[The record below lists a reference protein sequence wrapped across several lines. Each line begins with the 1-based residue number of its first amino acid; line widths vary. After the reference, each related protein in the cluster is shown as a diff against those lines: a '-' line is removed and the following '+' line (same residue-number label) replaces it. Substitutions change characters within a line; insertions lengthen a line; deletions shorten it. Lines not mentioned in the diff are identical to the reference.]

1 MTLQTNK
8 HLDYIYKYVV
18 IGEAG
23 VGKTSIARQ
32 FIFNDYSNRYN
43 TTIGVDFS
51 CKTLSVRDKNIKI
64 QIWDTAGQESFRS
77 IISSYYKDTVGV
89 IIVVDNYDNK
99 SLETIKYWQQ
109 EYYKKQKYNQHVFFM
124 VLINKIDLFSESLNY
139 NLIKDYC
146 TDNNIIFYGVSA
158 KTGCNINESFRYLTT
173 HIYRKTKDLPDK
185 IKGIKRGSIELE
197 KPERSYYYYSC
208 CNIV

>member
-1 MTLQTNK
+1 MTLQTSK

-89 IIVVDNYDNK
+89 IIVVDNYNNK

-185 IKGIKRGSIELE
+185 IKGIKRGIIELE
-197 KPERSYYYYSC
+197 KPERSYYYTC

>member
-1 MTLQTNK
+1 MTLQTSNQ
-8 HLDYIYKYVV
+8 LDYIYKYVV

-32 FIFNDYSNRYN
+32 FIFNDYTHRYN

-51 CKTLSVRDKNIKI
+51 CKTLSICDKNIKI

-173 HIYRKTKDLPDK
+173 HIYRKTKDFPNK

-197 KPERSYYYYSC
+197 KPERSYYYTC

>member
-1 MTLQTNK
+1 MTLQTNN

-32 FIFNDYSNRYN
+32 FIFNDYSDRYN

-51 CKTLSVRDKNIKI
+51 CKTLSIGDKNIKI

-89 IIVVDNYDNK
+89 IIVVDSNSEE

-109 EYYKKQKYNQHVFFM
+109 EYNSTQHDNTNVYFM
-124 VLINKIDLFSESLNY
+124 VLINKIDLFSNFFECD
-139 NLIKDYC
+139 LIKDYC

-173 HIYRKTKDLPDK
+173 HIYRKTKDFPNK
-185 IKGIKRGSIELE
+185 IKGIKKGSIELE
-197 KPERSYYYYSC
+197 KPERSYYYTC

>member
-1 MTLQTNK
+1 MTLQTSK

-32 FIFNDYSNRYN
+32 FIFNDYTHRYN

-51 CKTLSVRDKNIKI
+51 CKTLSIGDKNIKI

-146 TDNNIIFYGVSA
+146 TYNNIIFYGVSA

-173 HIYRKTKDLPDK
+173 HIYRKTKDFPNK

-197 KPERSYYYYSC
+197 KPERSYYYTC

>member
-1 MTLQTNK
+1 MTLQTSK

-51 CKTLSVRDKNIKI
+51 CKTLSIRDKNIKI

-185 IKGIKRGSIELE
+185 IKGIKRGIIELE
-197 KPERSYYYYSC
+197 KPERSYYYTC

>member
-1 MTLQTNK
+1 MTLQTSK

-173 HIYRKTKDLPDK
+173 HIYRKTKNLPDK
-185 IKGIKRGSIELE
+185 IKGIKRGIIELE
-197 KPERSYYYYSC
+197 KPERSYYYTC

>member
-1 MTLQTNK
+1 MTLQTSK

-32 FIFNDYSNRYN
+32 FIFNDYSHRYN

-51 CKTLSVRDKNIKI
+51 CKTLSIGDKNIKI

-124 VLINKIDLFSESLNY
+124 VLINKIDLFSESFNY

-146 TDNNIIFYGVSA
+146 TNNNIIFYGVSA

-173 HIYRKTKDLPDK
+173 HIYRKTKDYPNK

-197 KPERSYYYYSC
+197 KPERSYYYTC

>member
-1 MTLQTNK
+1 MTLQTSK

-185 IKGIKRGSIELE
+185 IKGIKRGIIELE
-197 KPERSYYYYSC
+197 KPERSYYYTC

>member
-1 MTLQTNK
+1 MTLQTSN

-32 FIFNDYSNRYN
+32 FIFNDYSDRYN

-51 CKTLSVRDKNIKI
+51 CKTLSIRDKNIKI

-124 VLINKIDLFSESLNY
+124 VLINKIDLFSETLNY

-173 HIYRKTKDLPDK
+173 HIYRKTKDFPNK
-185 IKGIKRGSIELE
+185 IKGIKKGSIELE
-197 KPERSYYYYSC
+197 KPERSYYYSC
-208 CNIV
+208 CNIS

>member
-1 MTLQTNK
+1 MTLQTSK

-89 IIVVDNYDNK
+89 IIVVDNYNNK

-173 HIYRKTKDLPDK
+173 HIYRKTKNLPDK
-185 IKGIKRGSIELE
+185 IKGIKRGIIELE
-197 KPERSYYYYSC
+197 KPERSYYYTC

>member
-1 MTLQTNK
+1 MTLEANN

-32 FIFNDYSNRYN
+32 FIFNDYSDRYN

-51 CKTLSVRDKNIKI
+51 CKTLSIGDKNIKI
-64 QIWDTAGQESFRS
+64 QVWDTAGQESFRS

-89 IIVVDNYDNK
+89 IIVVYSNSEE

-109 EYYKKQKYNQHVFFM
+109 EYNSTQHDNTNVYFM
-124 VLINKIDLFSESLNY
+124 VLINKMDMFSN
-139 NLIKDYC
+139 
-146 TDNNIIFYGVSA
+146 F
-158 KTGCNINESFRYLTT
+158 F
-173 HIYRKTKDLPDK
+173 
-185 IKGIKRGSIELE
+185 
-197 KPERSYYYYSC
+197 
-208 CNIV
+208 

>member
-1 MTLQTNK
+1 MTLQTSNQ
-8 HLDYIYKYVV
+8 LDYIYKYVV

-32 FIFNDYSNRYN
+32 FIFNDYTHRYN

-51 CKTLSVRDKNIKI
+51 CKTLSIGDKNIKI

-173 HIYRKTKDLPDK
+173 HIYRKTKDFPNK

-197 KPERSYYYYSC
+197 KPERSYYYTC

>member
-1 MTLQTNK
+1 MTLQTSK

-32 FIFNDYSNRYN
+32 FIFNDYSDRYN

-124 VLINKIDLFSESLNY
+124 VLINKIDLFSETLNY

-185 IKGIKRGSIELE
+185 IKGIKKGSIELE
-197 KPERSYYYYSC
+197 KPERSYYYSC
-208 CNIV
+208 CNIS

>member
-1 MTLQTNK
+1 MTLQTSK

-32 FIFNDYSNRYN
+32 FIFNDYTHRYN

-51 CKTLSVRDKNIKI
+51 CKTLSIGDKNIKI

-139 NLIKDYC
+139 KLIKDYC

-173 HIYRKTKDLPDK
+173 HIYRKTKDFPNK

-197 KPERSYYYYSC
+197 KPERSYYYTC

>member
-1 MTLQTNK
+1 MTLQTSK

-197 KPERSYYYYSC
+197 KPERSYYYSC

>member
-1 MTLQTNK
+1 MTLQTSK

-51 CKTLSVRDKNIKI
+51 CKTLSIGDKNIKI

-109 EYYKKQKYNQHVFFM
+109 EYYKKQKYNPHVFFM
-124 VLINKIDLFSESLNY
+124 VLINKIDLFSETLNY

-185 IKGIKRGSIELE
+185 IKGIKKGSIELE
-197 KPERSYYYYSC
+197 KPERSYYYNC